1 MAIPQVCKSLRTSGV
16 RWTVSF
22 YWIKQF
28 AMFSGSNQNPSQPPP
43 VTRRSFARSLAVAI
57 VAILVGALWALR
69 EWYHNRSAPAQVIAH
84 VGEIPSG
91 GTKIFQYPS
100 DVAPCILVRTGDTSY
115 VAYSRICTHNSCPV
129 FYRPDENGLECRC
142 HGGLFSIAD
151 GSVLQGPPPRPLP
164 RILLEVRGNDILAV
178 GVANT

>member
-1 MAIPQVCKSLRTSGV
+1 MVEPAASPQ
-16 RWTVSF
+16 
-22 YWIKQF
+22 
-28 AMFSGSNQNPSQPPP
+28 P
-43 VTRRSFARSLAVAI
+43 TRRNFAKSIAI
-57 VAILVGALWALR
+57 SIGAILVGGLYALR
-69 EWYHNRSAPAQVIAH
+69 LWFHSRPAPAQVIAQA
-84 VGEIPSG
+84 GEIPVG

-100 DVAPCILVRTGDTSY
+100 DVAPCILVRTGDGSY

-142 HGGLFSIAD
+142 HNGLFSIID
-151 GSVLQGPPPRPLP
+151 GAVLAGPPPRPLP